1 MEGLCESVLRF
12 SEVVLEAVI
21 VEYTQTTE
29 DNDKE
34 LLLELLELAVG
45 CLVLIEGSFYIEIV
59 VQLIEIIHQIE
70 VNVDQE
76 LRYRAVT
83 KTGFFF

>member
-29 DNDKE
+29 DNDNE
-34 LLLELLELAVG
+34 ILLELLELAVG
-45 CLVLIEGSFYIEIV
+45 CLVLIEGSFYTEIV
-59 VQLIEIIHQIE
+59 LQL
-70 VNVDQE
+70 
-76 LRYRAVT
+76 LRLSI
-83 KTGFFF
+83 KLKLMWIKS